1 LSVKVGVFGAGAI
14 GGIVAAYLARA
25 EADVVLVD
33 PWFQH
38 VETIRESGL
47 RLESIEETFVAH
59 PRALHLGEIASAG
72 KIDIAVVATK
82 SYDTAWMATLVASCL
97 VEDGT
102 VLSAQNGMNEPT
114 IARVLGEERT
124 IGCVV
129 PMSAEMREPGSVRRT
144 SNLDWGSLILG
155 DLAGGAGSR
164 VMQTA
169 AALEPVTGVATT
181 DDIAAALWGKMT
193 LNVMGN
199 VLAGLTG
206 YTTRRLWTDSDALDV
221 QIALAREVTLLAH
234 DSGVTPDP
242 VLRTL
247 TQEILL
253 NAETVGDPSW
263 LEAKRCMTEAGE
275 ARTGKKENVPSLLQD
290 IRKGRRTEVSQLN
303 GWVLDESKSR
313 GREAPVNAAVAAA
326 GRDIELAHLTS
337 DPANVPPLHA
347 VVQSV
352 YGALSAGRPG

>member
-1 LSVKVGVFGAGAI
+1 VKVGVFGAGAI

-25 EADVVLVD
+25 EVDVVLVD

-38 VETIRESGL
+38 VEAIRDNGL

-59 PRALHLGEIASAG
+59 PRALHLGEIANAG
-72 KIDIAVVATK
+72 EIDIAIIATK
-82 SYDTAWMATLVASCL
+82 SYDTAWMARLIATCL
-97 VEDGT
+97 TEDGT

-114 IARVLGEERT
+114 IVSLLGERRT

-144 SNLDWGSLILG
+144 SSLDWGSLILG
-155 DLAGGAGSR
+155 DLAGGCGPRVAG
-164 VMQTA
+164 TA

-181 DDIAAALWGKMT
+181 DDIAGALWGKMT

-221 QIALAREVTLLAH
+221 QVALAREVTLLAH
-234 DSGVTPDP
+234 DSGVAAEP
-242 VLRTL
+242 VLRTV

-253 NAETVGDPSW
+253 GAETIGDANW
-263 LEAKRCMTEAGE
+263 LEAKRRMTEVGE
-275 ARTGKKENVPSLLQD
+275 SRTGKKENVPSLLQD

-303 GWVLDESKSR
+303 GWVVDESSRR
-313 GREAPVNAAVAAA
+313 GRQAPVNAAVAVA
-326 GRDIELAHLTS
+326 GREVELGRLTS
-337 DPANVPPLHA
+337 EPANVPPLHA
-347 VVQSV
+347 VVESV
-352 YGALSAGRPG
+352 YGALGVGRHG